1 MTETKSSDP
10 FLPVRNSEEAV
21 QKVVREVLKLE
32 RDKLH
37 QKKRASLIDD
47 ITRIIKDTIK

>member
-10 FLPVRNSEEAV
+10 FLPVKNSDEAV

-32 RDKLH
+32 RDRLH
-37 QKKRASLIDD
+37 QKRARLISD

>member
-1 MTETKSSDP
+1 MRETKSSDP
-10 FLPVRNSEEAV
+10 FLPVRNSDEAV

-37 QKKRASLIDD
+37 QKKVSLISD